1 MIDKGASVATASVR
15 LGNHDELDERL
26 VEEALSEHC
35 KPHDTAVGEGDLHLP
50 PGRPRSQ
57 LTTPVLILLRHRIEV
72 AESRNVAK
80 ARALDTKH
88 LSAEAPDC
96 G

>member
-1 MIDKGASVATASVR
+1 MKGWWKKPSVST
-15 LGNHDELDERL
+15 
-26 VEEALSEHC
+26 
-35 KPHDTAVGEGDLHLP
+35 DTAVGEGDLHLP
-50 PGRPRSQ
+50 PGRPQGQ